1 MPVRMKNG
9 RRSMENSAQA
19 VGRLNNFALR
29 PPPLIG
35 YVLDTDF
42 GALTLVFSQTQTV
55 SGLQIRT
62 PSGEWKHVKSIPD
75 GITVNVSIIHA
86 ISILATDILQVGDT
100 LAMLTNGYLKST
112 VHAVQRPPPDQDQF
126 DRLALLYFLRLG
138 DNVEILPCPSPLLRR
153 IGRIREQEK
162 SPNEDPVRGEGKSP
176 DLELSRAGYSWT
188 YPL

>member
-19 VGRLNNFALR
+19 VGRLNDFALR
-29 PPPLIG
+29 PQPLT
-35 YVLDTDF
+35 VCVDTDF
-42 GALTLVFSQTQTV
+42 GAITLVFSQTQTV

-75 GITVNVSIIHA
+75 GITVNVSMIH
-86 ISILATDILQVGDT
+86 ISILVTDVLQVGDT

-126 DRLALLYFLRLG
+126 DRLALLYFLRLA
-138 DNVEILPCPSPLLRR
+138 DDVEILPCPSPLLRR
-153 IGRIREQEK
+153 IGRILEQEK
-162 SPNEDPVRGEGKSP
+162 TSNEDPVRGEGMSP
-176 DLELSRAGYSWT
+176 DLELSRASYSWT
-188 YPL
+188 LYPL